1 MYWIMV
7 QNKVKRI
14 FQQKLILLLEL
25 KVQEN
30 FLKREISFVE
40 IFSCLLYTS
49 DAADEKSVV

>member
-1 MYWIMV
+1 MHWIMV

-40 IFSCLLYTS
+40 IFS
-49 DAADEKSVV
+49 

>member
-40 IFSCLLYTS
+40 IFS
-49 DAADEKSVV
+49 